1 MKTGQQLVKE
11 ILPQIKEVTVEQ
23 LKAVQNDENNL
34 IIDVREPQEFQERH
48 IDGAVSMPRGVLE
61 MKIHT
66 HPSVSN
72 LNEPSDALN
81 ELAKKDLYLICRT
94 GGRSALAAHS
104 LQQMGFTNVYSVKGG
119 MTAWQD

>member
-11 ILPQIKEVTVEQ
+11 VLPQITEVTVEQ
-23 LKAVQNDENNL
+23 LKAAQNDENTL
-34 IIDVREPQEFQERH
+34 IIDVREPQEFQESH
-48 IDGAVSMPRGVLE
+48 IDGAVLMPRGVLE

-66 HPSVSN
+66 HPAVSH

-81 ELAKKDLYLICRT
+81 ELAKRNLYLICRT